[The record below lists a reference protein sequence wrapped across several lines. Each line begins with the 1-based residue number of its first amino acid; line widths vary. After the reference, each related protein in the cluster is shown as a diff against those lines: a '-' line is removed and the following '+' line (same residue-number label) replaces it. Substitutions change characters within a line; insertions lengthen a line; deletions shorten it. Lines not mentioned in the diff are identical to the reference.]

1 MAMPPLTD
9 ADRAA
14 IGAAVTQAETH
25 SSGEIV
31 TVLSPIADG
40 YWDVAL
46 AWSAF
51 VALLALAVLD
61 MAPAF
66 YLGLVDRLLGR
77 WGEAWTPRDVLSLA
91 LTVATLK
98 FAGMVVLQLWRPLR
112 LWLVPNPIKAARV
125 HARAVTAF
133 KLGAEQRS
141 AGRTGVLVYLSLA
154 EHRAVIL
161 ADAAIASKVSPDVWG
176 DAMHALL
183 GPIRQG
189 RVADGMVAAIGKV
202 GTVLAEH
209 LPPRTANTN
218 DIPDRLIEV

>member
-1 MAMPPLTD
+1 MALPPLTN

-14 IGAAVTQAETH
+14 IAAAVTQAETH

-77 WGEAWTPRDVLSLA
+77 WGEVWTPRDVLSLA

-98 FAGMVVLQLWRPLR
+98 FAGMVLLQMWRPLR
-112 LWLVPNPIKAARV
+112 LWLVPTSIKTARV
-125 HARAVTAF
+125 HGRAVTAF

-161 ADAAIASKVSPDVWG
+161 ADVAIASKVSSDVWG

-183 GPIRQG
+183 GPIRKG
-189 RVADGMVAAIGKV
+189 SVAEGMVAAIGKV
-202 GTVLAEH
+202 GAVLTEH
-209 LPPRTANTN
+209 LPPRAADTN

>member
-1 MAMPPLTD
+1 MKIPPLTD
-9 ADRAA
+9 TDRAA
-14 IGAAVTQAETH
+14 IAAAVGQAETH

-31 TVLSPIADG
+31 TVLSPRADG

-51 VALLALAVLD
+51 VALLALALLD
-61 MAPAF
+61 VAPAF
-66 YLGLVDRLLGR
+66 YLGLVDRVLGR
-77 WGEAWTPRDVLSLA
+77 WGEAWTPRDVLGLA
-91 LTVATLK
+91 LAVATLK
-98 FAGMVVLQLWRPLR
+98 FAGMVVVQMWQPLR
-112 LWLVPNPIKAARV
+112 LWLVPSAIKAARV
-125 HARAVTAF
+125 HARALTAF

-183 GPIRQG
+183 APIRQG
-189 RVADGMVAAIGKV
+189 RVAEGMVAAIGAV
-202 GTVLAEH
+202 GTVLTEH
-209 LPPRTANTN
+209 LPPRAADTN

>member
-1 MAMPPLTD
+1 MALPPLTD
-9 ADRAA
+9 PDRSA
-14 IGAAVTQAETH
+14 IAAAVTQAETH

-77 WGEAWTPRDVLSLA
+77 WGEVWTPRDVLSLA
-91 LTVATLK
+91 LTVTTLK
-98 FAGMVVLQLWRPLR
+98 FAGMVLLQMWQPLR
-112 LWLVPNPIKAARV
+112 LWLVPTSIKTARV
-125 HARAVTAF
+125 HGRAVTAF

-161 ADAAIASKVSPDVWG
+161 ADVAIASKVSSDVWG

-183 GPIRQG
+183 GPIRRG
-189 RVADGMVAAIGKV
+189 RVAEGMVAAIGKV

-209 LPPRTANTN
+209 LPPRAAATN
-218 DIPDRLIEV
+218 DIPDRQIEV